1 MPPPPTTTKHWF
13 IAWFINISFRCM
25 HLHLSYF
32 IGYKSGDKMI
42 YRSVLIYYH
51 KKKNINCSKANV
63 IHLFRGSLKNTTQNE
78 NKINIKRR
86 HWFFFSL
93 FRSVVTS
100 QDEVFCCRSDSL
112 FSSAYVL
119 SIFWR
124 PCLCCITQRV
134 CITK

>member
-63 IHLFRGSLKNTTQNE
+63 IHLFRGSLKNTTQDE
-78 NKINIKRR
+78 NKINIKHR
-86 HWFFFSL
+86 HWFFFHYSEALWQARMKSFVVGAILCFLPLTFSL
-93 FRSVVTS
+93 YFGDHACVV
-100 QDEVFCCRSDSL
+100 SL
-112 FSSAYVL
+112 KGYV
-119 SIFWR
+119 
-124 PCLCCITQRV
+124 
-134 CITK
+134 